1 MEDIDTDRGWLP
13 VIHGDT
19 VSVNDSPARSDATV
33 MSLPE
38 QVLDVDC
45 SLPASLVDE
54 ADCENLGSVAVSV
67 NVQLGLKCVLMHQS
81 YVSLVQ
87 YGVLRLETPSISI
100 DNIRLNINTQF
111 LSNVQCQYK
120 NMPAAAHKKI
130 KKRVNIFFLLSFL
143 ILSTFSR
150 YQLKS

>member
-1 MEDIDTDRGWLP
+1 MD
-13 VIHGDT
+13 
-19 VSVNDSPARSDATV
+19 DSPARCDATV

-38 QVLDVDC
+38 QVLDIDC

-54 ADCENLGSVAVSV
+54 ADCEDLGSVAVFV
-67 NVQLGLKCVLMHQS
+67 NVQLGFKCVLMHQS

-87 YGVLRLETPSISI
+87 YGVLRLEIQSISI
-100 DNIRLNINTQF
+100 DNIRIYINTQF
-111 LSNVQCQYK
+111 LSNVQCQCK

-130 KKRVNIFFLLSFL
+130 KKRVNIFFLLSFV

-150 YQLKS
+150 YQLKSGKTLKY